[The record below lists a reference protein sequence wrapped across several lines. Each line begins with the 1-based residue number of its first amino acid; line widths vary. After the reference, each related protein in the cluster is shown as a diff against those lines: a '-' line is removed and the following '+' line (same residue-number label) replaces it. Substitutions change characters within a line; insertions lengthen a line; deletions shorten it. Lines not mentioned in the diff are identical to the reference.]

1 MQAQKISF
9 KNFTSREL
17 INFQRLYQSREFAAV
32 VNTPSTEKTLNIDNS
47 FYIYGTIRTL
57 SAGERMQLRKQ
68 LITLGINNEQLIVFS
83 LFPGLVSQSAINFS
97 QLAKRRFYLKGTSYQ
112 LKITPLSSAK
122 NSKNYFESQQKTL
135 KQVRAILNTFH
146 EFRFDDNAGMNFIP
160 SFVLLP
166 SQVGSKTPRLY
177 SEIKQSII
185 RYQDPKQERVR
196 LQLFYLI
203 NVLFSIVFIIKLCIF
218 C

>member
-57 SAGERMQLRKQ
+57 SAGKRMQLRKQ

>member
-203 NVLFSIVFIIKLCIF
+203 NVLFSIVFIIKLFIF

>member
-32 VNTPSTEKTLNIDNS
+32 VNTTSTDKTFNIDNS
-47 FYIYGTIRTL
+47 FYIYGTRRTL
-57 SAGERMQLRKQ
+57 SASKRIQLRKQ
-68 LITLGINNEQLIVFS
+68 LMTLGINNEQSIVFS
-83 LFPGLVSQSAINFS
+83 LFPGLVSQSVINFS
-97 QLAKRRFYLKGTSYQ
+97 QLTKRRFYLKGTSYQ
-112 LKITPLSSAK
+112 LKITPLSSVK
-122 NSKNYFESQQKTL
+122 SSKNYFENQQKTL
-135 KQVRAILNTFH
+135 KQVTALLNTFH

-166 SQVGSKTPRLY
+166 SQVGTKTPRLY
-177 SEIKQSII
+177 SDIKQSII
-185 RYQDPKQERVR
+185 RYQDPKEEMVR

-203 NVLFSIVFIIKLCIF
+203 NVLFSIVYIIKLFIF